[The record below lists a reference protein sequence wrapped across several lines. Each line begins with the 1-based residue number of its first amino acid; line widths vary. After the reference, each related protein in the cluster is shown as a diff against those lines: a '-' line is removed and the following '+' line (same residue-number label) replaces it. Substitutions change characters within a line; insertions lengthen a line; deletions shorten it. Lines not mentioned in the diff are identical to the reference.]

1 MTLSRIELIRCMVV
15 TWNIFYI
22 TPELTQL
29 HFLPLLSTPD
39 AGNLWTRQTSL
50 LHSAAGTSLFPLG
63 SRAPR
68 RWWRRCTEQR
78 LRPGSDRCS
87 PARKAPNP
95 RPSWSAGMPGKTV
108 LPGRGGF
115 GLERL
120 VLNGKPDEACV
131 REGQSFLIRARKR
144 IHTKDNG
151 FQPTSHE
158 INWSKSGVIKS
169 KSKGRG
175 REKKVRAYS
184 D

>member
-68 RWWRRCTEQR
+68 HWWRRCTEQR
-78 LRPGSDRCS
+78 PRPGSDRCS

-108 LPGRGGF
+108 LPGRGD
-115 GLERL
+115 L
-120 VLNGKPDEACV
+120 VWKGWCWMESQVKRVWGE
-131 REGQSFLIRARKR
+131 SFLIRARKR